1 MGFLRELYRQFAQ
14 ALLPLSIA
22 LLIVA
27 FLQINDNIK
36 TVKKEQKL
44 EEPKSKTED
53 RIDKRKQLIQ
63 DLESIIK

>member
-1 MGFLRELYRQFAQ
+1 MGFLRELYRQIAQ